1 MQHHAKFAL
10 TAPAEGT
17 SLFPSSSL
25 IPSDKEQDAQ
35 EQTPDGVHSE
45 LYRVTTVSEGDE
57 DEDETGTTPTD
68 FDLND
73 VAIIEDDELK
83 KLDEIYSNDLVVAL
97 LHWHY

>member
-1 MQHHAKFAL
+1 
-10 TAPAEGT
+10 
-17 SLFPSSSL
+17 
-25 IPSDKEQDAQ
+25 
-35 EQTPDGVHSE
+35 
-45 LYRVTTVSEGDE
+45 VTTVSEGDE
-57 DEDETGTTPTD
+57 DEDETGMTPTD